1 MPIQPLLSFVVAGLL
16 TTIKQCSAVAVKSAN
31 AEDFAALCGLITLAK
46 ANPQIKAE
54 PQDIADSIRSLI
66 AINYT
71 ISDDAIRAAV
81 AADKTKDWS
90 AVSAKHTGTKVYY
103 SKHWEQWRRVE
114 NLNPSDA
121 EAKALLVWH
130 KHRNNSEAKQ
140 KVRMITETAMAL
152 NDEAAQARTD
162 LKAEGLSDDLER
174 SLYGTTKAQ
183 ATFKFAG
190 GTREAECGKGTT
202 NTAAPG
208 TMAGTALYWDLL
220 CLCAGEATDA
230 DAGLAC
236 CEGCNAEP
244 NNNAWARN
252 VDGKPRAEKIAD
264 HCPPYLIP
272 DTLSQTLLTSRLLSF
287 LKRAN
292 MHKGTGRAENFVLG
306 YMDSTGTAG
315 CTGQTSGR
323 AAGACVK
330 YSGDSILKNKPEL
343 QWLTNL
349 KKAVEKSEKQVAA
362 EKTLRELATKL
373 KILNNS
379 AEQILYTTSRRPS
392 EPGTTAKENIQT
404 PAAICTQ
411 YTTNETCISNK
422 CKWEGKT
429 ETTGAHC
436 KPGDN
441 QVTGQ
446 TNTAGTGE
454 TPKNGAAADG
464 CAAHGTDKAKFEGD
478 KSCKW
483 EGETCKDFSF
493 LIELEKFSGCFCFH
507 GFGRILR
514 ILRILA

>member
-46 ANPQIKAE
+46 ANSQIKAE

-71 ISDDAIRAAV
+71 ISYDAIRAAV
-81 AADKTKDWS
+81 AADKTKDWT

-130 KHRNNSEAKQ
+130 KHRNNTEVKQ

-162 LKAEGLSDDLER
+162 IKAEGLSDDLEKA
-174 SLYGTTKAQ
+174 LYGTTKAQ
-183 ATFKFAG
+183 ATFKFSG
-190 GTREAECGKGTT
+190 GTRQEACGKGTT
-202 NTAAPG
+202 AGEA
-208 TMAGTALYWDLL
+208 AGTEAGKALYWDLL
-220 CLCAGEATDA
+220 CLCAGESTDA

-236 CEGCNAEP
+236 CEGCNAAP
-244 NNNAWARN
+244 NADAWASN
-252 VDGKPRAEKIAD
+252 TEGLARAEKITE

-272 DTLSQTLLTSRLLSF
+272 ETLSQTLLTSRLLSF
-287 LKRAN
+287 LSRAN
-292 MHKGTGRAENFVLG
+292 KHKGTGQAEKFVLG
-306 YMDSTGTAG
+306 YMDGSGTNG
-315 CTGQTSGR
+315 CTGKTSAGDT
-323 AAGACVK
+323 GACVK
-330 YSGDSILKNKPEL
+330 YAAGSILKNDPEL
-343 QWLTNL
+343 QWLTHL
-349 KKAVEKSEKQVAA
+349 KQAVTKSEKQLAA

-411 YTTNETCISNK
+411 YTTNKTCISNK

-446 TNTAGTGE
+446 TNTAETGK
-454 TPKNGAAADG
+454 TPKEGAAADG

-493 LIELEKFSGCFCFH
+493 LMN
-507 GFGRILR
+507 
-514 ILRILA
+514 

>member
-1 MPIQPLLSFVVAGLL
+1 MLIQPLLSFVVAGLL

-71 ISDDAIRAAV
+71 IGDDAIRADV
-81 AADKTKDWS
+81 AADKTKDWT

-130 KHRNNSEAKQ
+130 KHRNNSEVKQ
-140 KVRMITETAMAL
+140 KVRVITETAMAL
-152 NDEAAQARTD
+152 NDEADQARTD
-162 LKAEGLSDDLER
+162 LKASDLAEDLEKA
-174 SLYGTTKAQ
+174 LYGAHKAS
-183 ATFKFAG
+183 AEFKFSS

-202 NTAAPG
+202 AG
-208 TMAGTALYWDLL
+208 GQAGTKAGKALYWDLL
-220 CLCAGEATDA
+220 CLCAGENTDT

-236 CEGCNAEP
+236 CEGCNSAP
-244 NNNAWARN
+244 NADAWTQ
-252 VDGKPRAEKIAD
+252 GTESKTRAEKIAD

-292 MHKGTGRAENFVLG
+292 VHKGSGKAEKFVLG
-306 YMDSTGTAG
+306 YMAGSGTDG
-315 CTGQTSGR
+315 CTGKTSNGNT
-323 AAGACVK
+323 GACVK
-330 YSGDSILKNKPEL
+330 YDADSVLKNDPEL
-343 QWLTNL
+343 EWLRHL
-349 KKAVEKSEKQVAA
+349 KKAVEKSEKQVEA

-373 KILNNS
+373 KILSNS
-379 AEQILYTTSRRPS
+379 AEQILYTTSRRSS
-392 EPGTTAKENIQT
+392 EPGTATKENTQNPT
-404 PAAICTQ
+404 AICTQ

-464 CAAHGTDKAKFEGD
+464 CAAHGTDKTKCEGD

-483 EGETCKDFSF
+483 EGTECKDS
-493 LIELEKFSGCFCFH
+493 S
-507 GFGRILR
+507 ILVNKQ
-514 ILRILA
+514 LALSVVSAAFAALLF